1 MCATHGEEVHFACA
15 GCTYTDE
22 SKTHRRMVCA
32 LAARPPALRSKIHA
46 RIRTK
51 STSHSVRS
59 LHCTT
64 SSAKVVGPTRIPSGR
79 TPQTRHFRSERVR
92 CNLPDSA
99 SSPTHGTCQSSPCAL
114 WPKLASAAVRA
125 PRNEAIEKTAPD
137 WPLREKTV
145 TWQHIADKATQLMN
159 AQICTSYLAWPPT
172 GRSTHQ
178 SGPHVKQSGARPP
191 TERAAGERSSS
202 ARKSIGHSTKCP

>member
-125 PRNEAIEKTAPD
+125 PRNEAIETNSPRLAVERKNCDVATYCRQGHAANECTDLYIVSCMAPD
-137 WPLREKTV
+137 WPIHT
-145 TWQHIADKATQLMN
+145 
-159 AQICTSYLAWPPT
+159 P
-172 GRSTHQ
+172 
-178 SGPHVKQSGARPP
+178 
-191 TERAAGERSSS
+191 ERSSRE
-202 ARKSIGHSTKCP
+202 AVGGEAAHGEGGRREVLLCEEIDRPLH